1 MRISI
6 FGLGYVGTV
15 SAACFAAR
23 GHQVVGVDINKNKVD
38 LLASGKA
45 PIVEKDVEQLIAD
58 SVARKSLSATES
70 TADAIAVTD
79 LSIICVGTP
88 SAPNGSIDTSA
99 LAAVCAEIG
108 AALARKS
115 SRHTVVIRSTIL
127 PGTFRNVV
135 VPALEKSSGRKAGAD
150 FAIATNP
157 EFLREGTAVAD
168 FRNPPKTVVGAD
180 DAATA
185 DVVASLYEGLPG
197 AVIKTTPEIAEVVK
211 YVDNP
216 WHALKVAFANEIG
229 NICQAVG
236 VDSHAVMDIFFQ
248 DTKLNISPA
257 YLKPGFAFGGSC
269 LPKDLRAITYLGQ
282 RLDLKI
288 PVLQSINASNMLQ
301 IERALELVLALG
313 KKDIAVLG
321 VSFKAGTDDLRES
334 PFIILIERLIGK
346 GCRIK
351 IFDHNINLSMLTG
364 ANRDYIHATIP
375 HIASLMVDNA
385 EAALAGAD
393 LVLITANV
401 PEYMSALDRMTEH
414 QHLLD
419 FARVRAP
426 GHLGAKYHGINW

>member
-23 GHQVVGVDINKNKVD
+23 GHQVVGVDVNRSKVD

-45 PIVEKDVEQLIAD
+45 PIVEKDVEQLIAEG
-58 SVARKSLSATES
+58 VARKSLSATAS

-99 LAAVCAEIG
+99 LAAVCTEIG

-115 SRHTVVIRSTIL
+115 TRHTVVIRSTIL

-236 VDSHAVMDIFFQ
+236 VDSHAVMDIFFH

-301 IERALELVLALG
+301 IERALDWILALG

-419 FARVRAP
+419 FARVKAP
-426 GHLGAKYHGINW
+426 GHLGARYHGINW

>member
-1 MRISI
+1 MHISI

-23 GHQVVGVDINKNKVD
+23 GHQVVGVDVNRSKVD

-45 PIVEKDVEQLIAD
+45 PIVEQDVEQLIAEN
-58 SVARKSLSATES
+58 VARKRLSATAS
-70 TADAIAVTD
+70 TADAIAATD
-79 LSIICVGTP
+79 LSIVCVGTP
-88 SAPNGSIDTSA
+88 SAPNGSIDTGA
-99 LAAVCAEIG
+99 LAAVCTEIG
-108 AALARKS
+108 AALAGKS

-135 VPALEKSSGRKAGAD
+135 VPALEESSGRRAGTD
-150 FAIATNP
+150 FAVATNP

-185 DVVASLYEGLPG
+185 DIVASLYEGLPG
-197 AVIKTTPEIAEVVK
+197 AVIRTTPEIAEVVK

-236 VDSHAVMDIFFQ
+236 VDSHAVMDIFFH

-269 LPKDLRAITYLGQ
+269 LPKDLRAITYLAQ

-288 PVLQSINASNMLQ
+288 PVLQSINTSNMLQ
-301 IERALELVLALG
+301 IERALDWILGLG

-334 PFIILIERLIGK
+334 PFIILVERLIGK
-346 GCRIK
+346 GCRIR
-351 IFDHNINLSMLTG
+351 IFDHNIKLSMLTG
-364 ANRDYIHATIP
+364 ANRDYINATIP
-375 HIASLMVDNA
+375 HIASLMVDSA
-385 EAALAGAD
+385 EAALADAG

-401 PEYMSALDRMTEH
+401 PEYVSALDRMTDH

-419 FARVRAP
+419 FARVNAP
-426 GHLGAKYHGINW
+426 QRLGARYHGINW

>member
-38 LLASGKA
+38 LFASGKA
-45 PIVEKDVEQLIAD
+45 PIVEKDVEQLIAV
-58 SVARKSLSATES
+58 SVARKSLSATTS
-70 TADAIAVTD
+70 TADAMAVTD

-88 SAPNGSIDTSA
+88 SAPNGSIDTGA
-99 LAAVCAEIG
+99 LAAVCTEIG

-127 PGTFRNVV
+127 PGTFRIVV
-135 VPALEKSSGRKAGAD
+135 VPALEMSSGRRANVD
-150 FAIATNP
+150 FAVATNP

-185 DVVASLYEGLPG
+185 DIVASLYEGLPG

-236 VDSHAVMDIFFQ
+236 VDSHAVMDIFFH

-301 IERALELVLALG
+301 IERALEWVLALG

-364 ANRDYIHATIP
+364 ANRDYINATIP
-375 HIASLMVDNA
+375 HIASLMVDSA

-401 PEYMSALDRMTEH
+401 PEYMSALDQMTEH

-426 GHLGAKYHGINW
+426 RHLGARYHGINW

>member
-426 GHLGAKYHGINW
+426 GHLGARYHGINW